1 MPSPSPSIS
10 TAAVLDHQ
18 VPTVPPRQRP
28 TPGAVRPTA
37 TDPAVV
43 KRAVKAAALGNA
55 MEWFDFGV
63 YSYIAVT
70 LGKVFFPSG
79 NPTAQLLSTF
89 GAFAAAFLV
98 RPIGGMVFGPLGDRV
113 GRQKILALTM
123 IMMAAGTFAIGLIP
137 SYAAIGVGAPL
148 LLLAARLVQ
157 GFSTGGEYAG
167 ASTFIA
173 EYAPDKRRG
182 FLGSWLE
189 FGTLAGYIGGA
200 GLVTLMTALL
210 SDDAM
215 LSWGW
220 RVPFLI
226 AGPMGIIGLYLR
238 MRLEET
244 PAFAAEAAKAEASAA
259 ERRAKVPLRE
269 MIVGQWKALL
279 LCVALVL
286 VFNVTDYML
295 LSYMPSY
302 LTSELK
308 YDETHGLLVVLGVMA
323 LMMIVQPFAGALT
336 DRVGRR
342 PVIAAGCAGFLL
354 LSVPALLLIRDGSL
368 VAVALGMGG
377 AGAAAGVLHRGH
389 AGRAAGAVPD
399 AGAVRVAVDRVQR
412 VRVPVRRDDAAGGD
426 GADRGD
432 GEHDDARVLHD
443 GRGRGRRGRRVVH
456 DGVGGAATAGVC
468 AGGVTRPHAQFP
480 APLFTGVP
488 VTPFA
493 RRSPR
498 PLWHRGA
505 GDAPC
510 AQFPAPLCLCLG
522 HPFHLRAGGRRSRSS
537 PRPLMWRG
545 HRFHLR
551 AGGGHSRSSPR
562 PCGHL
567 RAGGGSRAV
576 PRAPVVTCGPVGGLS
591 RSSPRP

>member
-1 MPSPSPSIS
+1 M
-10 TAAVLDHQ
+10 A
-18 VPTVPPRQRP
+18 
-28 TPGAVRPTA
+28 TA
-37 TDPAVV
+37 TAVTPHLKTPRAAKAHADVTVTDSAMV

-98 RPIGGMVFGPLGDRV
+98 RPLGGMVFGPLGDRV
-113 GRQKILALTM
+113 GRQKVLALTM

-137 SYAAIGVGAPL
+137 SYASIGVGAPL

-173 EYAPDKRRG
+173 EYAPDKKRG
-182 FLGSWLE
+182 FFGSWLE

-210 SDDAM
+210 STHD
-215 LSWGW
+215 LLTWGW

-244 PAFAAEAAKAEASAA
+244 PAFAAEVEKAEAS
-259 ERRAKVPLRE
+259 RPKVPLRE
-269 MIVGQWKALL
+269 MVAGQWKALL
-279 LCVALVL
+279 LCVGLVL

-354 LSVPALLLIRDGSL
+354 LSVPAVLLIRQGSL
-368 VAVALGMGG
+368 VAVALGMGALGLLLVCFTAAMPAALPALFPTRVRYGSLSIGFNVSVSLFGGTTPLVVTALIG
-377 AGAAAGVLHRGH
+377 ATGNMMMPAYYMMAAAVVGGFAVWRMSES
-389 AGRAAGAVPD
+389 AGRPLPGS
-399 AGAVRVAVDRVQR
+399 
-412 VRVPVRRDDAAGGD
+412 
-426 GADRGD
+426 
-432 GEHDDARVLHD
+432 
-443 GRGRGRRGRRVVH
+443 
-456 DGVGGAATAGVC
+456 
-468 AGGVTRPHAQFP
+468 
-480 APLFTGVP
+480 APSVE
-488 VTPFA
+488 
-493 RRSPR
+493 R
-498 PLWHRGA
+498 
-505 GDAPC
+505 
-510 AQFPAPLCLCLG
+510 
-522 HPFHLRAGGRRSRSS
+522 
-537 PRPLMWRG
+537 
-545 HRFHLR
+545 
-551 AGGGHSRSSPR
+551 
-562 PCGHL
+562 
-567 RAGGGSRAV
+567 
-576 PRAPVVTCGPVGGLS
+576 
-591 RSSPRP
+591 

>member
-1 MPSPSPSIS
+1 M
-10 TAAVLDHQ
+10 A
-18 VPTVPPRQRP
+18 
-28 TPGAVRPTA
+28 TA
-37 TDPAVV
+37 TAVTPHLKTPRASKAHADVTVTDSAMV

-98 RPIGGMVFGPLGDRV
+98 RPLGGMVFGPLGDRV
-113 GRQKILALTM
+113 GRQKVLALTM

-137 SYAAIGVGAPL
+137 SYASIGVGAPL

-173 EYAPDKRRG
+173 EYAPDKKRG
-182 FLGSWLE
+182 FFGSWLE

-210 SDDAM
+210 STHD
-215 LSWGW
+215 LLTWGW
-220 RVPFLI
+220 RIPFLI

-244 PAFAAEAAKAEASAA
+244 PAFAAEVEKAEAS
-259 ERRAKVPLRE
+259 RPKVPLRE
-269 MIVGQWKALL
+269 MVAGQWKALL
-279 LCVALVL
+279 LCMGLVL

-336 DRVGRR
+336 DRIGRR

-354 LSVPALLLIRDGSL
+354 LSVPALLLIRQGSL
-368 VAVALGMGG
+368 VAVALGMGALGMLLVCFTAAMPAALPALFPTRVRYGSLSIGFNVSVSLFGGTTPLVVTALIG
-377 AGAAAGVLHRGH
+377 ATGNMMMPAYYMMAAAVVGGFAVWRMSES
-389 AGRAAGAVPD
+389 AGRPLPGS
-399 AGAVRVAVDRVQR
+399 
-412 VRVPVRRDDAAGGD
+412 
-426 GADRGD
+426 
-432 GEHDDARVLHD
+432 
-443 GRGRGRRGRRVVH
+443 
-456 DGVGGAATAGVC
+456 
-468 AGGVTRPHAQFP
+468 
-480 APLFTGVP
+480 APSVE
-488 VTPFA
+488 
-493 RRSPR
+493 R
-498 PLWHRGA
+498 
-505 GDAPC
+505 
-510 AQFPAPLCLCLG
+510 
-522 HPFHLRAGGRRSRSS
+522 
-537 PRPLMWRG
+537 
-545 HRFHLR
+545 
-551 AGGGHSRSSPR
+551 
-562 PCGHL
+562 
-567 RAGGGSRAV
+567 
-576 PRAPVVTCGPVGGLS
+576 
-591 RSSPRP
+591 

>member
-1 MPSPSPSIS
+1 MTLAPAAPVAPPVPS
-10 TAAVLDHQ
+10 TTDV
-18 VPTVPPRQRP
+18 TV
-28 TPGAVRPTA
+28 
-37 TDPAVV
+37 TDPALV

-98 RPIGGMVFGPLGDRV
+98 RPLGGMVFGPLGDRI
-113 GRQKILALTM
+113 GRQKVLALTM

-137 SYAAIGVGAPL
+137 SYATIGVGAPL
-148 LLLAARLVQ
+148 LLLLARLVQ

-173 EYAPDKRRG
+173 EYSPDKKRG
-182 FLGSWLE
+182 FFGSWLE

-210 SDDAM
+210 SSGDL

-220 RVPFLI
+220 RIPFLI

-244 PAFAAEAAKAEASAA
+244 PAFAAELAKASKKEQD
-259 ERRAKVPLRE
+259 RPKVPLRA
-269 MIVGQWKALL
+269 MLSGQWRALL
-279 LCVALVL
+279 LCMGLVL

-336 DRVGRR
+336 DRIGRR
-342 PVIAAGCAGFLL
+342 PVIAAGCVGFLF
-354 LSVPALLLIRDGSL
+354 LSVPAILLIRQGSL
-368 VAVALGMGG
+368 LAVALGMGALGLLLVCFTSAMPAALPALFPTKVRYGSLSIGFNVSVSLFGGTTPLVVTALIG
-377 AGAAAGVLHRGH
+377 ATGNMMMPAYYMMAAAVI
-389 AGRAAGAVPD
+389 
-399 AGAVRVAVDRVQR
+399 
-412 VRVPVRRDDAAGGD
+412 
-426 GADRGD
+426 
-432 GEHDDARVLHD
+432 
-443 GRGRGRRGRRVVH
+443 
-456 DGVGGAATAGVC
+456 GGAAVWFMAESAG
-468 AGGVTRPHAQFP
+468 
-480 APLFTGVP
+480 
-488 VTPFA
+488 
-493 RRSPR
+493 R
-498 PLWHRGA
+498 PLPGS
-505 GDAPC
+505 APSVE
-510 AQFPAPLCLCLG
+510 PAE
-522 HPFHLRAGGRRSRSS
+522 R
-537 PRPLMWRG
+537 
-545 HRFHLR
+545 
-551 AGGGHSRSSPR
+551 
-562 PCGHL
+562 
-567 RAGGGSRAV
+567 
-576 PRAPVVTCGPVGGLS
+576 
-591 RSSPRP
+591 

>member
-1 MPSPSPSIS
+1 MA
-10 TAAVLDHQ
+10 TAAAVSPHPKTSQ
-18 VPTVPPRQRP
+18 AAPAPAEVTV
-28 TPGAVRPTA
+28 
-37 TDPAVV
+37 TDPALV

-98 RPIGGMVFGPLGDRV
+98 RPLGGMVFGPLGDRV
-113 GRQKILALTM
+113 GRQKVLALTM

-137 SYAAIGVGAPL
+137 SYATIGVGAPL

-182 FLGSWLE
+182 FFGSWLE

-210 SDDAM
+210 SSADLVA
-215 LSWGW
+215 WGW

-244 PAFAAEAAKAEASAA
+244 PAFAAEVEKAEAA
-259 ERRAKVPLRE
+259 RPRTGLRE
-269 MIVGQWKALL
+269 MVTGQWKALL
-279 LCVALVL
+279 LCMGLVL

-336 DRVGRR
+336 DRIGRR
-342 PVIAAGCAGFLL
+342 PVIAAGCAGFLF
-354 LSVPALLLIRDGSL
+354 LSVPALLLIRQGSL
-368 VAVALGMGG
+368 LAVALGMGALGLLLVCFTAAMPAALPALFPTRVRYGSLSIGFNVSVSLFGGTTPLVVTALIG
-377 AGAAAGVLHRGH
+377 ATGNMMMPAYYMMAAAVIGGFAVWRMSES
-389 AGRAAGAVPD
+389 AGRPLPGSAPAV
-399 AGAVRVAVDRVQR
+399 
-412 VRVPVRRDDAAGGD
+412 
-426 GADRGD
+426 
-432 GEHDDARVLHD
+432 E
-443 GRGRGRRGRRVVH
+443 GR
-456 DGVGGAATAGVC
+456 
-468 AGGVTRPHAQFP
+468 
-480 APLFTGVP
+480 
-488 VTPFA
+488 
-493 RRSPR
+493 
-498 PLWHRGA
+498 
-505 GDAPC
+505 
-510 AQFPAPLCLCLG
+510 
-522 HPFHLRAGGRRSRSS
+522 
-537 PRPLMWRG
+537 
-545 HRFHLR
+545 
-551 AGGGHSRSSPR
+551 
-562 PCGHL
+562 
-567 RAGGGSRAV
+567 
-576 PRAPVVTCGPVGGLS
+576 
-591 RSSPRP
+591 

>member
-1 MPSPSPSIS
+1 MSAAPVAAHPSRTSPASPPR
-10 TAAVLDHQ
+10 AAA
-18 VPTVPPRQRP
+18 PTV
-28 TPGAVRPTA
+28 
-37 TDPAVV
+37 TDPALVR
-43 KRAVKAAALGNA
+43 RAVKAAALGNA

-123 IMMAAGTFAIGLIP
+123 ILMAAGTFAIGLIP
-137 SYAAIGVGAPL
+137 SYATIGVWAPVL
-148 LLLAARLVQ
+148 LLVARLVQ

-210 SDDAM
+210 SDGDM
-215 LSWGW
+215 TSWGW
-220 RVPFLI
+220 RIPFLI

-244 PAFAAEAAKAEASAA
+244 PAFAAEVEKAEAT
-259 ERRAKVPLRE
+259 RPKVPLRE
-269 MIVGQWKALL
+269 MVTGQWRALL
-279 LCVALVL
+279 LCVGLVL

-308 YDETHGLLVVLGVMA
+308 YDETHGLLVVLAVMA
-323 LMMIVQPFAGALT
+323 LMMVVQPFAGALT
-336 DRVGRR
+336 DRIGRR

-354 LSVPALLLIRDGSL
+354 LSVPALLLIREGSL
-368 VAVALGMGG
+368 LAVGLGMAALGLLLVCFTASMPSALPALFPTRVRYGSLSIGFNVSVSLFGGTTPLVVTALIGATGDMMMPAYYMMAAAVVGGVAVWFMSES
-377 AGAAAGVLHRGH
+377 
-389 AGRAAGAVPD
+389 AGRPLPGSAPAVEE
-399 AGAVRVAVDRVQR
+399 R
-412 VRVPVRRDDAAGGD
+412 
-426 GADRGD
+426 
-432 GEHDDARVLHD
+432 
-443 GRGRGRRGRRVVH
+443 
-456 DGVGGAATAGVC
+456 ATTA
-468 AGGVTRPHAQFP
+468 
-480 APLFTGVP
+480 
-488 VTPFA
+488 
-493 RRSPR
+493 
-498 PLWHRGA
+498 
-505 GDAPC
+505 
-510 AQFPAPLCLCLG
+510 
-522 HPFHLRAGGRRSRSS
+522 
-537 PRPLMWRG
+537 
-545 HRFHLR
+545 
-551 AGGGHSRSSPR
+551 
-562 PCGHL
+562 
-567 RAGGGSRAV
+567 
-576 PRAPVVTCGPVGGLS
+576 
-591 RSSPRP
+591 

>member
-1 MPSPSPSIS
+1 MSAAHVATHPSRTPPAPPSR
-10 TAAVLDHQ
+10 AAGA
-18 VPTVPPRQRP
+18 PTV
-28 TPGAVRPTA
+28 
-37 TDPAVV
+37 TDPALVR
-43 KRAVKAAALGNA
+43 RAVKAAALGNA

-98 RPIGGMVFGPLGDRV
+98 RPLGGMVFGPLGDRV
-113 GRQKILALTM
+113 GRQKVLALTM

-137 SYAAIGVGAPL
+137 SYATIGVWAPVL
-148 LLLAARLVQ
+148 LLLARLVQ

-210 SDDAM
+210 SDGD
-215 LSWGW
+215 LTSWGW
-220 RVPFLI
+220 RIPFLI

-244 PAFAAEAAKAEASAA
+244 PAFAAELDKAEAT
-259 ERRAKVPLRE
+259 RPKVPLRD
-269 MIVGQWKALL
+269 MITGQWRALL
-279 LCVALVL
+279 LCVGLVL

-308 YDETHGLLVVLGVMA
+308 YDETHGLLVVLAVMA
-323 LMMIVQPFAGALT
+323 LMMVVQPFAGALT

-354 LSVPALLLIRDGSL
+354 LSVPALLLIREGSL
-368 VAVALGMGG
+368 LAVGLGMAALGLLLVCFTASMPSALPALFPTRVRYGSLSIGFNVSVSLFGGTTPLVVTALIGATGDMMMPAYYMMAAAVIGGVAVWFMSES
-377 AGAAAGVLHRGH
+377 
-389 AGRAAGAVPD
+389 AGRPLPGSAPAA
-399 AGAVRVAVDRVQR
+399 
-412 VRVPVRRDDAAGGD
+412 
-426 GADRGD
+426 
-432 GEHDDARVLHD
+432 D
-443 GRGRGRRGRRVVH
+443 GR
-456 DGVGGAATAGVC
+456 
-468 AGGVTRPHAQFP
+468 
-480 APLFTGVP
+480 
-488 VTPFA
+488 
-493 RRSPR
+493 
-498 PLWHRGA
+498 
-505 GDAPC
+505 
-510 AQFPAPLCLCLG
+510 
-522 HPFHLRAGGRRSRSS
+522 
-537 PRPLMWRG
+537 
-545 HRFHLR
+545 
-551 AGGGHSRSSPR
+551 
-562 PCGHL
+562 
-567 RAGGGSRAV
+567 
-576 PRAPVVTCGPVGGLS
+576 
-591 RSSPRP
+591 

>member
-1 MPSPSPSIS
+1 MATATAVTPSVKIPGPR
-10 TAAVLDHQ
+10 TAAPA
-18 VPTVPPRQRP
+18 PTV
-28 TPGAVRPTA
+28 
-37 TDPAVV
+37 TDPALV

-98 RPIGGMVFGPLGDRV
+98 RPLGGMVFGPLGDRV
-113 GRQKILALTM
+113 GRQKVLAVTM

-137 SYAAIGVGAPL
+137 SYTTIGVGAPI

-173 EYAPDKRRG
+173 EYAPDKKRG
-182 FLGSWLE
+182 FFGSWLE

-210 SDDAM
+210 SDGD
-215 LSWGW
+215 LTSWGW

-244 PAFAAEAAKAEASAA
+244 PAFVAEVEKAEQS
-259 ERRAKVPLRE
+259 RPKVPLRE
-269 MIVGQWKALL
+269 MITGQWKALL
-279 LCVALVL
+279 LCMALVL

-308 YDETHGLLVVLGVMA
+308 YDETHGLLVVLAVMA

-354 LSVPALLLIRDGSL
+354 LSVPALLLIRQGSL
-368 VAVALGMGG
+368 LAVALGMGALGLLLVCFTAAMPAALPALFPTRVRYGSLSIGFNVSVSLFGGTTPLVVTALIG
-377 AGAAAGVLHRGH
+377 ATGNMMMPAYYMMAAAVIGGFAAWRMTET
-389 AGRAAGAVPD
+389 AGRPLPGS
-399 AGAVRVAVDRVQR
+399 
-412 VRVPVRRDDAAGGD
+412 
-426 GADRGD
+426 
-432 GEHDDARVLHD
+432 
-443 GRGRGRRGRRVVH
+443 
-456 DGVGGAATAGVC
+456 
-468 AGGVTRPHAQFP
+468 
-480 APLFTGVP
+480 APSVE
-488 VTPFA
+488 A
-493 RRSPR
+493 PR
-498 PLWHRGA
+498 
-505 GDAPC
+505 
-510 AQFPAPLCLCLG
+510 
-522 HPFHLRAGGRRSRSS
+522 
-537 PRPLMWRG
+537 
-545 HRFHLR
+545 
-551 AGGGHSRSSPR
+551 
-562 PCGHL
+562 
-567 RAGGGSRAV
+567 
-576 PRAPVVTCGPVGGLS
+576 
-591 RSSPRP
+591 

>member
-1 MPSPSPSIS
+1 MSAVTVAVAPSTS
-10 TAAVLDHQ
+10 AAPVRGA
-18 VPTVPPRQRP
+18 TV
-28 TPGAVRPTA
+28 
-37 TDPAVV
+37 TDPALVR
-43 KRAVKAAALGNA
+43 RAVKAAALGNA

-98 RPIGGMVFGPLGDRV
+98 RPLGGMIFGPLGDRV
-113 GRQKILALTM
+113 GRQKVLALTM

-137 SYAAIGVGAPL
+137 SYATIGVWAPV

-173 EYAPDKRRG
+173 EYAPDRRRG

-210 SDDAM
+210 PADD
-215 LSWGW
+215 LTSWGW
-220 RVPFLI
+220 RIPFLI
-226 AGPMGIIGLYLR
+226 AGPMGLIGLYLR

-244 PAFAAEAAKAEASAA
+244 PAFAAQVAKAES
-259 ERRAKVPLRE
+259 ERPRVPLRE
-269 MIVGQWKALL
+269 MITGQWKALL
-279 LCVALVL
+279 LCVGLVL

-323 LMMIVQPFAGALT
+323 LMMVVQPFAGALT

-354 LSVPALLLIRDGSL
+354 LSVPALLLIREGSL
-368 VAVALGMGG
+368 LAVGLGMAALGLLLVCFTSAMPAALPALFPTRVRYGSLSIGFNVSVSLFGGTTPLVVTALIGATGNLMMPAYYMMAAAVVGGVAVWFMSES
-377 AGAAAGVLHRGH
+377 
-389 AGRAAGAVPD
+389 AGRPLPGSAPAVE
-399 AGAVRVAVDRVQR
+399 R
-412 VRVPVRRDDAAGGD
+412 
-426 GADRGD
+426 
-432 GEHDDARVLHD
+432 
-443 GRGRGRRGRRVVH
+443 
-456 DGVGGAATAGVC
+456 
-468 AGGVTRPHAQFP
+468 
-480 APLFTGVP
+480 
-488 VTPFA
+488 
-493 RRSPR
+493 
-498 PLWHRGA
+498 
-505 GDAPC
+505 
-510 AQFPAPLCLCLG
+510 
-522 HPFHLRAGGRRSRSS
+522 
-537 PRPLMWRG
+537 
-545 HRFHLR
+545 
-551 AGGGHSRSSPR
+551 
-562 PCGHL
+562 
-567 RAGGGSRAV
+567 
-576 PRAPVVTCGPVGGLS
+576 
-591 RSSPRP
+591 

>member
-1 MPSPSPSIS
+1 MA
-10 TAAVLDHQ
+10 TATA
-18 VPTVPPRQRP
+18 VPPRPKTTR
-28 TPGAVRPTA
+28 TA
-37 TDPAVV
+37 QARTDVTVTDSAMV

-98 RPIGGMVFGPLGDRV
+98 RPLGGMVFGPLGDRV
-113 GRQKILALTM
+113 GRQKVLALTM

-137 SYAAIGVGAPL
+137 SYASIGVGAPL

-182 FLGSWLE
+182 FFGSWLE

-210 SDDAM
+210 STHDLLA
-215 LSWGW
+215 WGW
-220 RVPFLI
+220 RIPFLI
-226 AGPMGIIGLYLR
+226 AGPMGIIGMYLR

-244 PAFAAEAAKAEASAA
+244 PAFAAEVEKAEAS
-259 ERRAKVPLRE
+259 RTRVPLRE
-269 MIVGQWKALL
+269 MVSGQWKALL
-279 LCVALVL
+279 LCMGLVL

-308 YDETHGLLVVLGVMA
+308 YDETHGLLVVLGVMV
-323 LMMIVQPFAGALT
+323 LMMVVQPFAGALS

-354 LSVPALLLIRDGSL
+354 LSVPAVLLIRQGSL
-368 VAVALGMGG
+368 LAVALGMGALGLLLVCFTAAMPAALPALFPTRVRYGSLSIGFNVSVSLFGGTTPLVVTALIG
-377 AGAAAGVLHRGH
+377 ATGNMMMPAYYMMAAAVVGGFAVWRMSES
-389 AGRAAGAVPD
+389 AGRPLPGSAPS
-399 AGAVRVAVDRVQR
+399 VAR
-412 VRVPVRRDDAAGGD
+412 
-426 GADRGD
+426 
-432 GEHDDARVLHD
+432 
-443 GRGRGRRGRRVVH
+443 
-456 DGVGGAATAGVC
+456 
-468 AGGVTRPHAQFP
+468 
-480 APLFTGVP
+480 
-488 VTPFA
+488 
-493 RRSPR
+493 
-498 PLWHRGA
+498 
-505 GDAPC
+505 
-510 AQFPAPLCLCLG
+510 
-522 HPFHLRAGGRRSRSS
+522 
-537 PRPLMWRG
+537 
-545 HRFHLR
+545 
-551 AGGGHSRSSPR
+551 
-562 PCGHL
+562 
-567 RAGGGSRAV
+567 
-576 PRAPVVTCGPVGGLS
+576 
-591 RSSPRP
+591 

>member
-1 MPSPSPSIS
+1 MAATAVSPRPESLRTSK
-10 TAAVLDHQ
+10 AQAE
-18 VPTVPPRQRP
+18 PTV
-28 TPGAVRPTA
+28 
-37 TDPAVV
+37 TDPALV

-98 RPIGGMVFGPLGDRV
+98 RPLGGMIFGPLGDRV
-113 GRQKILALTM
+113 GRQKVLAVTM

-137 SYAAIGVGAPL
+137 SYASIGVGAPL

-173 EYAPDKRRG
+173 EYAPDKKRG

-210 SDDAM
+210 SSDDL

-220 RVPFLI
+220 RIPFLI

-244 PAFAAEAAKAEASAA
+244 PAFAAEVEKAETN
-259 ERRAKVPLRE
+259 RPKVPLRE
-269 MIVGQWKALL
+269 MLAGQWQSLL
-279 LCVALVL
+279 LCVGLVL

-295 LSYMPSY
+295 LSYMPSF

-342 PVIAAGCAGFLL
+342 PVIAAGCAGFLF
-354 LSVPALLLIRDGSL
+354 LSIPALLLIRQGSL
-368 VAVALGMGG
+368 LAVALGMGALGLLLVCFTAAMPAALPALFPTRVRYGSLSIGFNVSVSLFGGTTPLVVTALIG
-377 AGAAAGVLHRGH
+377 ATGNLMMPAYYMMAAAVIGGFAVWRMSES
-389 AGRAAGAVPD
+389 AGRPLPGSPPAVE
-399 AGAVRVAVDRVQR
+399 A
-412 VRVPVRRDDAAGGD
+412 
-426 GADRGD
+426 
-432 GEHDDARVLHD
+432 EK
-443 GRGRGRRGRRVVH
+443 
-456 DGVGGAATAGVC
+456 
-468 AGGVTRPHAQFP
+468 
-480 APLFTGVP
+480 
-488 VTPFA
+488 
-493 RRSPR
+493 
-498 PLWHRGA
+498 
-505 GDAPC
+505 
-510 AQFPAPLCLCLG
+510 
-522 HPFHLRAGGRRSRSS
+522 
-537 PRPLMWRG
+537 
-545 HRFHLR
+545 
-551 AGGGHSRSSPR
+551 
-562 PCGHL
+562 
-567 RAGGGSRAV
+567 
-576 PRAPVVTCGPVGGLS
+576 
-591 RSSPRP
+591 

>member
-1 MPSPSPSIS
+1 MATATAVSPSLPKPRRATKARDI
-10 TAAVLDHQ
+10 
-18 VPTVPPRQRP
+18 TV
-28 TPGAVRPTA
+28 
-37 TDPAVV
+37 TDPALV

-98 RPIGGMVFGPLGDRV
+98 RPLGGMVFGPLGDRV
-113 GRQKILALTM
+113 GRQKVLALTM

-137 SYAAIGVGAPL
+137 SYASIGVGAPL

-173 EYAPDKRRG
+173 EYAPDKKRG
-182 FLGSWLE
+182 FFGSWLE

-210 SDDAM
+210 SSQDL

-244 PAFAAEAAKAEASAA
+244 PAFAAEVEKAEAA
-259 ERRAKVPLRE
+259 RPKVPLRE
-269 MIVGQWKALL
+269 MVAGQWKALL
-279 LCVALVL
+279 LCMGLVL

-342 PVIAAGCAGFLL
+342 PVIAAGCAGFLF
-354 LSVPALLLIRDGSL
+354 LSIPAVLLIREGSL
-368 VAVALGMGG
+368 LAVGLGMGALGLLLVCFTAAMPAALPALFPTRVRYGSLSIGFNVSVSLFGGTTPLVVTALIG
-377 AGAAAGVLHRGH
+377 ATGNMMMPAYYMMAAAVVGGFAVWRMSES
-389 AGRAAGAVPD
+389 AGRPLPGSAPSV
-399 AGAVRVAVDRVQR
+399 
-412 VRVPVRRDDAAGGD
+412 
-426 GADRGD
+426 
-432 GEHDDARVLHD
+432 EAR
-443 GRGRGRRGRRVVH
+443 
-456 DGVGGAATAGVC
+456 
-468 AGGVTRPHAQFP
+468 Q
-480 APLFTGVP
+480 AP
-488 VTPFA
+488 
-493 RRSPR
+493 
-498 PLWHRGA
+498 
-505 GDAPC
+505 
-510 AQFPAPLCLCLG
+510 
-522 HPFHLRAGGRRSRSS
+522 
-537 PRPLMWRG
+537 
-545 HRFHLR
+545 
-551 AGGGHSRSSPR
+551 
-562 PCGHL
+562 
-567 RAGGGSRAV
+567 
-576 PRAPVVTCGPVGGLS
+576 
-591 RSSPRP
+591 